1 MNSLKEIKISD
12 IKDFRIGSAEDL
24 QAATGCTVIL
34 SKKGAL
40 TACDVR
46 GAAPASRENALL
58 DPLASNNAV
67 NAVVLSG
74 GSAFGLACAD
84 GVMRFLEER
93 NIGFRTSEGVV
104 PIVCASCIY
113 DLAVG
118 SSSVRPDAAM
128 GYKACENAQNDMFRE
143 GSYGAGCGAS
153 AGKIMGM
160 DHAMKTGLGF
170 YGVEAGGL
178 YVAAVTAANP
188 LGDIYEYTSG
198 KRLAGCTDPASGL
211 PVDSEA
217 ALVSLLHA
225 DSFNKNTTI
234 ACIMTNA
241 DLTKADLKKC
251 AGMAHDGMARSIR
264 PVHTSFDG
272 DSVYVMSTCTVPAD
286 VSTVGTLAAYVLSR
300 SIERAAV
307 PDGETF
313 GLLHAQL
320 F

>member
-1 MNSLKEIKISD
+1 MNSLKEIMIRD
-12 IKDFRIGSAEDL
+12 IKDFMIGSAEDL

-34 SKKGAL
+34 SKNGAL

-84 GVMRFLEER
+84 GVMRYLEER
-93 NIGFRTSEGVV
+93 NIGFKTSEGVV

-118 SSSVRPDAAM
+118 SSAVRPDASM
-128 GYKACENAQNDMFRE
+128 GYKACVNAEQGLFRE

-160 DHAMKTGLGF
+160 DHAMKTGIGF
-170 YGVEAGGL
+170 YGVQAGEL

-188 LGDIYEYTSG
+188 LGDIYEYRTG
-198 KRLAGCTDPASGL
+198 RRLAGCTDPQSGL
-211 PVDSEA
+211 PADSEEV
-217 ALVSLLHA
+217 LVSLLHA
-225 DSFNKNTTI
+225 DAFNKNTTI
-234 ACIMTNA
+234 SCIMTNA
-241 DLTKADLKKC
+241 ALSKADLKKA

-264 PVHTSFDG
+264 PVHTAFDG
-272 DSVYVMSTCTVPAD
+272 DSIYVMSTCTVPAD
-286 VSTVGTLAAYVLSR
+286 VSSAGTLAAYVLSR

-307 PDGETF
+307 PEGSTF
-313 GLLHAQL
+313 GLMHA
-320 F
+320 

>member
-1 MNSLKEIKISD
+1 MNSLKEIMISD
-12 IKDFRIGSAEDL
+12 IKDFMIGSAEDL

-34 SKKGAL
+34 SKNGTL

-84 GVMRFLEER
+84 GVMRYLEER
-93 NIGFRTSEGVV
+93 NIGFKTSEGVV

-118 SSSVRPDAAM
+118 SSAVRPDASM
-128 GYKACENAQNDMFRE
+128 GYKACVNAEQGLFRE

-160 DHAMKTGLGF
+160 DHAMKTGIGF
-170 YGVEAGGL
+170 YGVQAGEL

-188 LGDIYEYTSG
+188 LGDIYEYRTG
-198 KRLAGCTDPASGL
+198 RRLAGCTDPQSGL
-211 PVDSEA
+211 PADSEEV
-217 ALVSLLHA
+217 LVSLLHA
-225 DSFNKNTTI
+225 DAFNKNTTI
-234 ACIMTNA
+234 SCIMTNA
-241 DLTKADLKKC
+241 ALSKADLKKA

-264 PVHTSFDG
+264 PVHTAFDG
-272 DSVYVMSTCTVPAD
+272 DSIYVMSTCTVPAD
-286 VSTVGTLAAYVLSR
+286 VSSAGTLAAYVLSR

-307 PDGETF
+307 PEGSTF
-313 GLLHAQL
+313 GLMHA
-320 F
+320 

>member
-1 MNSLKEIKISD
+1 MNSLKEIMIRD
-12 IKDFRIGSAEDL
+12 IKDFMIGSAEDL

-84 GVMRFLEER
+84 GVMRYLEER
-93 NIGFRTSEGVV
+93 NIGFKTSEGVV

-118 SSSVRPDAAM
+118 SSAVRPDASM
-128 GYKACENAQNDMFRE
+128 GYKACVNAEQGLFRE

-160 DHAMKTGLGF
+160 DHAMKTGIGF
-170 YGVEAGGL
+170 YGVQAGDL

-188 LGDIYEYTSG
+188 LGDIYEYRTG
-198 KRLAGCTDPASGL
+198 RRLAGCTDPQSGL
-211 PVDSEA
+211 PADSEEV
-217 ALVSLLHA
+217 LVSLLHA
-225 DSFNKNTTI
+225 DAFNKNTTI
-234 ACIMTNA
+234 SCIMTNA
-241 DLTKADLKKC
+241 ALSKADLKKA

-264 PVHTSFDG
+264 PVHTAFDG
-272 DSVYVMSTCTVPAD
+272 DSIYVMSTCTVPAD
-286 VSTVGTLAAYVLSR
+286 VSSAGTLAAYVLSR

-307 PDGETF
+307 PEGSTF
-313 GLLHAQL
+313 GLMHA
-320 F
+320 